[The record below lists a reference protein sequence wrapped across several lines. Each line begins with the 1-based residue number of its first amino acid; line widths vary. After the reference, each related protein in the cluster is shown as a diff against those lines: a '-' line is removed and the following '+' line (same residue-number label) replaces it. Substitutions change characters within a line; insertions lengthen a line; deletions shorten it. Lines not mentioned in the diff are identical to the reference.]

1 MTNHP
6 AESPK
11 RYGLST
17 GAAAAS
23 PARGAQ
29 DPQEADGSGA
39 FFRTAHVGDRRFSGR
54 FAGYVDM
61 DHPLFL
67 EHSFEM
73 LGNSILPPDCLS
85 LTSDG

>member
-11 RYGLST
+11 RYRLST
-17 GAAAAS
+17 GAAAAL

-39 FFRTAHVGDRRFSGR
+39 FFRTAHVGDRRFCGR
-54 FAGYVDM
+54 FAGYVDV
-61 DHPLFL
+61 DRALLL

-73 LGNSILPPDCLS
+73 LENSILPPDCPS
-85 LTSDG
+85 LNSDG